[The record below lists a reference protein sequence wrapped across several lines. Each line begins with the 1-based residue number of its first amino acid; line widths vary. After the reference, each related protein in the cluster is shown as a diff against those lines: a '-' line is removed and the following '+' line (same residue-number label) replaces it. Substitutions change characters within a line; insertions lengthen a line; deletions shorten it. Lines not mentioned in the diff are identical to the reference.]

1 MSAITFT
8 REGRRFM
15 IAVVLIGF
23 AAFSTGNNLIYLLFS
38 LMLSISFIT
47 LAVSFMNLRSISC
60 SIDLREPLYA
70 QTPFHLDVT
79 YSNRKRIPS
88 FSVSLLFPAGIA
100 DHLYTPEIKKGLDK
114 KSFNGVVIRKRGR
127 YHLGDFRLST
137 GFPFIFMYIS
147 RTVPLAKDIL
157 VYPEL
162 IDVSTHL
169 DEIRS
174 QPSQREAGRIGQ
186 DGDFIF
192 SREYV
197 FGEESRRIDWK
208 ATAKTQKTM
217 VREYASNDERLAT
230 VILDN
235 ASGSSNDV
243 FEKAVSVSASFCKEL
258 IQRGYYVR
266 LITCGKIIPFG
277 NSREHLFKM
286 LDILA
291 TIRKAD
297 EKEYYEGEL
306 PEGLSLLVRSADT
319 TCFPGIEGA
328 CSGVIDARDV

>member
-1 MSAITFT
+1 MRSITFT

-15 IAVVLIGF
+15 IAVVLTGS
-23 AAFSTGNNLIYLLFS
+23 AAFITGNNLIYLLFS
-38 LMLSISFIT
+38 LMLSISFIS
-47 LAVSFMNLRSISC
+47 LSVSYINLRRISC

-79 YSNRKRIPS
+79 YSNGKKIPS
-88 FSVSLLFPAGIA
+88 FSVSLFFSDVVAERLYSPIVKRGI
-100 DHLYTPEIKKGLDK
+100 DK
-114 KSFNGVVIRKRGR
+114 KSFDNVVIRKRGR
-127 YHLGDFRLST
+127 YHLDDIRLST
-137 GFPFIFMYIS
+137 GFPFIFMYAS
-147 RTVPLAKDIL
+147 RTVPFNKDTL
-157 VYPEL
+157 VYPEI
-162 IDVSTHL
+162 IDVSSHL

-174 QPSQREAGRIGQ
+174 RPSLREAGKIGH
-186 DGDFIF
+186 DGDFLF

-197 FGEESRRIDWK
+197 YGEESRRIDWK

-217 VREYASNDERLAT
+217 VREYASQDDRQAT

-235 ASGSSNDV
+235 AGGFNHDV
-243 FEKAVSVSASFCKEL
+243 FEKAVSLSASLCSEL

-277 NSREHLFKM
+277 NSREHLFKI

-291 TIRKAD
+291 TTGKAD
-297 EKEYYEGEL
+297 GDAYCEEAS

-319 TCFPGIEGA
+319 TCFPGIEAA
-328 CSGVIDARDV
+328 CSGVIDARYI